1 MKIFAQK
8 LLVGRTFLANQTVTV
23 EDGQITAI
31 GGGGPADFYVWALT
45 PGLVDL
51 HCHGGQGFDPE
62 LNERPLPEFLTIL
75 LCHGVTDVLLT
86 LGAEPLPTMRR
97 ALAVVQT
104 AMQQQ
109 AAGKLPGAH
118 ILGVHLEGPF
128 LSPERPGA
136 MPPAALL
143 PPTLAAY
150 QTLVQGYESVIRQV
164 TLAPE
169 LPGALE
175 LGAALAAR
183 GVRVQAGHTDAD
195 YETAQRAFSAGFTG
209 LCHTFNACRPLRHRD
224 PGVVAAALL
233 DPNVTTEC
241 ICDLVHLHPAALQL
255 VYHMKGPEAMIAV
268 SDSVATHGLPDGHYT
283 VAGQDYIV
291 QNDIHVVIN
300 QWWPAE
306 SLSGIKELCIVIKCL
321 HMSLFRPSEFE
332 NIHWRGWGILIRLLG
347 KNIYNWHAN
356 AKACRSV
363 EHFFPFI
370 HKYVFLADTFRKEYL
385 EHRGDAHWN
394 FATTL
399 CPLMISFLSRIWPRK
414 KISCFLWA
422 GCMMDI
428 RKYLRF

>member
-1 MKIFAQK
+1 MS
-8 LLVGRTFLANQTVTV
+8 
-23 EDGQITAI
+23 
-31 GGGGPADFYVWALT
+31 DFSSRFCA
-45 PGLVDL
+45 
-51 HCHGGQGFDPE
+51 
-62 LNERPLPEFLTIL
+62 
-75 LCHGVTDVLLT
+75 
-86 LGAEPLPTMRR
+86 ARR
-97 ALAVVQT
+97 ACIARDFAKLNPEQRRGVLTTEGPLLLLAGAGSGKTTVLINRIANLIAFGEGSDSNEIPEYIAEADVT
-104 AMQQQ
+104 YLEDYLKTRDPAMQQQ

-183 GVRVQAGHTDAD
+183 GIRVQAGHTDAD

-268 SDSVATHGLPDGHYT
+268 SDSVATHGLPDGRYT

-291 QNDIHVVIN
+291 QNGVSRCANGTLDGGGVYLDGAVRNLQSIGI
-300 QWWPAE
+300 PAQDA
-306 SLSGIKELCIVIKCL
+306 CL
-321 HMSLFRPSEFE
+321 MASTTPAA
-332 NIHWRGWGILIRLLG
+332 LLG
-347 KNIYNWHAN
+347 LPRTIHPGHPAVLVGW
-356 AKACRSV
+356 SEGWQV
-363 EHFFPFI
+363 ER
-370 HKYVFLADTFRKEYL
+370 VWRD
-385 EHRGDAHWN
+385 
-394 FATTL
+394 
-399 CPLMISFLSRIWPRK
+399 S
-414 KISCFLWA
+414 
-422 GCMMDI
+422 
-428 RKYLRF
+428 

>member
-31 GGGGPADFYVWALT
+31 GGGGPADFSVWALT

-86 LGAEPLPTMRR
+86 L
-97 ALAVVQT
+97 
-104 AMQQQ
+104 
-109 AAGKLPGAH
+109 
-118 ILGVHLEGPF
+118 
-128 LSPERPGA
+128 
-136 MPPAALL
+136 
-143 PPTLAAY
+143 
-150 QTLVQGYESVIRQV
+150 
-164 TLAPE
+164 APE

-183 GVRVQAGHTDAD
+183 GIRVQAGHTDAD

-268 SDSVATHGLPDGHYT
+268 SDSVATHGLPDGRYT

-291 QNDIHVVIN
+291 QNGVSRCANGTLDGGGVYLDGAVRNLQSIGI
-300 QWWPAE
+300 PAQDA
-306 SLSGIKELCIVIKCL
+306 CL
-321 HMSLFRPSEFE
+321 MASTTPAA
-332 NIHWRGWGILIRLLG
+332 LLG
-347 KNIYNWHAN
+347 LPRTIHPGHPAVLVGW
-356 AKACRSV
+356 SEGWQV
-363 EHFFPFI
+363 ER
-370 HKYVFLADTFRKEYL
+370 VWRD
-385 EHRGDAHWN
+385 
-394 FATTL
+394 
-399 CPLMISFLSRIWPRK
+399 S
-414 KISCFLWA
+414 
-422 GCMMDI
+422 
-428 RKYLRF
+428 

>member
-1 MKIFAQK
+1 MEQ
-8 LLVGRTFLANQTVTV
+8 TFEARFLSARRAVIAARFQN
-23 EDGQITAI
+23 
-31 GGGGPADFYVWALT
+31 
-45 PGLVDL
+45 
-51 HCHGGQGFDPE
+51 
-62 LNERPLPEFLTIL
+62 LNEMQREGVLTTQGPLLLLAGAGSGKTTVLINRIANLIAFGEGSDSNEMPEYIAEAD
-75 LCHGVTDVLLT
+75 VTYLEDYLKT
-86 LGAEPLPTMRR
+86 RDP
-97 ALAVVQT
+97 

-183 GVRVQAGHTDAD
+183 GIRVQAGHTDAD

-268 SDSVATHGLPDGHYT
+268 SDSVATHGLPDGRYT

-291 QNDIHVVIN
+291 QNGVSRCANGTLDGGGVYLDGAVRNLQSIGI
-300 QWWPAE
+300 PAQDA
-306 SLSGIKELCIVIKCL
+306 CL
-321 HMSLFRPSEFE
+321 MASTTPAA
-332 NIHWRGWGILIRLLG
+332 LLG
-347 KNIYNWHAN
+347 LPRTIHPGHPAVLVGW
-356 AKACRSV
+356 SEGWQV
-363 EHFFPFI
+363 ER
-370 HKYVFLADTFRKEYL
+370 VWRD
-385 EHRGDAHWN
+385 
-394 FATTL
+394 
-399 CPLMISFLSRIWPRK
+399 S
-414 KISCFLWA
+414 
-422 GCMMDI
+422 
-428 RKYLRF
+428 

>member
-31 GGGGPADFYVWALT
+31 GGGGPADFSVWALT

-150 QTLVQGYESVIRQV
+150 QTLGQGYESVIRQV

-183 GVRVQAGHTDAD
+183 GIGGQAGHTIVPPRPSLVPLEEAGD
-195 YETAQRAFSAGFTG
+195 TCAQMQG
-209 LCHTFNACRPLRHRD
+209 LSLR
-224 PGVVAAALL
+224 
-233 DPNVTTEC
+233 NVTLT
-241 ICDLVHLHPAALQL
+241 LKNQ
-255 VYHMKGPEAMIAV
+255 KKKAV
-268 SDSVATHGLPDGHYT
+268 FQEQGELLFPPFG
-283 VAGQDYIV
+283 
-291 QNDIHVVIN
+291 
-300 QWWPAE
+300 
-306 SLSGIKELCIVIKCL
+306 LSGPLVL
-321 HMSLFRPSEFE
+321 SASA
-332 NIHWRGWGILIRLLG
+332 
-347 KNIYNWHAN
+347 HAN
-356 AKACRSV
+356 WAKETYTAV
-363 EHFFPFI
+363 IDLKP
-370 HKYVFLADTFRKEYL
+370 AL
-385 EHRGDAHWN
+385 E
-394 FATTL
+394 
-399 CPLMISFLSRIWPRK
+399 
-414 KISCFLWA
+414 
-422 GCMMDI
+422 
-428 RKYLRF
+428 

>member
-31 GGGGPADFYVWALT
+31 GGGGPADFSVWALT

-183 GVRVQAGHTDAD
+183 GIRVQAGHTDAD

-233 DPNVTTEC
+233 GPNVTTEC

-268 SDSVATHGLPDGHYT
+268 SDSVATHGLPDGRYT

-291 QNDIHVVIN
+291 QNGVSRCANGTLDGGGVYLDGAVRNLQSIGI
-300 QWWPAE
+300 PAQDA
-306 SLSGIKELCIVIKCL
+306 CL
-321 HMSLFRPSEFE
+321 MASTTPAA
-332 NIHWRGWGILIRLLG
+332 LLG
-347 KNIYNWHAN
+347 LPRTIHPGHPAVLVGW
-356 AKACRSV
+356 SEGWQV
-363 EHFFPFI
+363 ER
-370 HKYVFLADTFRKEYL
+370 VWRD
-385 EHRGDAHWN
+385 
-394 FATTL
+394 
-399 CPLMISFLSRIWPRK
+399 S
-414 KISCFLWA
+414 
-422 GCMMDI
+422 
-428 RKYLRF
+428 

>member
-31 GGGGPADFYVWALT
+31 GGGGPADFSVWALT

-183 GVRVQAGHTDAD
+183 GIRVQAGHTDAD

-255 VYHMKGPEAMIAV
+255 VYHWSNHAALADALAETGVTVQDP
-268 SDSVATHGLPDGHYT
+268 HGLLPLPAGTLFIARASGTGTGVTEGDRITESFAPLAARRLGGQCAVYHT
-283 VAGQDYIV
+283 V
-291 QNDIHVVIN
+291 
-300 QWWPAE
+300 E
-306 SLSGIKELCIVIKCL
+306 EL
-321 HMSLFRPSEFE
+321 PE
-332 NIHWRGWGILIRLLG
+332 
-347 KNIYNWHAN
+347 
-356 AKACRSV
+356 
-363 EHFFPFI
+363 
-370 HKYVFLADTFRKEYL
+370 LADVCAAAPAVVFAFGTREEAAAAAQAAEALAAHNPRFCAVCLAEP
-385 EHRGDAHWN
+385 DALQHYP
-394 FATTL
+394 FAASTVSAWDRTEPAMRAVCRAL
-399 CPLMISFLSRIWPRK
+399 ANPQI
-414 KISCFLWA
+414 
-422 GCMMDI
+422 
-428 RKYLRF
+428 

>member
-1 MKIFAQK
+1 MS
-8 LLVGRTFLANQTVTV
+8 
-23 EDGQITAI
+23 
-31 GGGGPADFYVWALT
+31 DFSSRFCA
-45 PGLVDL
+45 
-51 HCHGGQGFDPE
+51 
-62 LNERPLPEFLTIL
+62 
-75 LCHGVTDVLLT
+75 
-86 LGAEPLPTMRR
+86 ARR
-97 ALAVVQT
+97 ACIARDFAKLNPEQRRGVLTTEGPLLLLAGAGSGKTTVLINRIANLIAFGEGSDSNEIPEYIAEADVT
-104 AMQQQ
+104 YLEDYLKTRDPAMQQQ

-183 GVRVQAGHTDAD
+183 GIRVQAGHTDAD

-268 SDSVATHGLPDGHYT
+268 SDSVATHGLPDGRYT

-291 QNDIHVVIN
+291 QNGVSRCANGTLDGGGVYLDGAVRNLQSIGI
-300 QWWPAE
+300 PAQDA
-306 SLSGIKELCIVIKCL
+306 CL
-321 HMSLFRPSEFE
+321 MASTTPAA
-332 NIHWRGWGILIRLLG
+332 LLG
-347 KNIYNWHAN
+347 LPRTIHPGYPAVLVGW
-356 AKACRSV
+356 SEGWQV
-363 EHFFPFI
+363 ER
-370 HKYVFLADTFRKEYL
+370 VWRD
-385 EHRGDAHWN
+385 
-394 FATTL
+394 
-399 CPLMISFLSRIWPRK
+399 S
-414 KISCFLWA
+414 
-422 GCMMDI
+422 
-428 RKYLRF
+428 

>member
-31 GGGGPADFYVWALT
+31 GGGGPADFSVWALT

-136 MPPAALL
+136 
-143 PPTLAAY
+143 
-150 QTLVQGYESVIRQV
+150 
-164 TLAPE
+164 
-169 LPGALE
+169 LE

-183 GVRVQAGHTDAD
+183 GIRVQAGHTDAD

-255 VYHMKGPEAMIAV
+255 VYHMKGPEAMIAI
-268 SDSVATHGLPDGHYT
+268 SDSVATHGLPDGRYT

-291 QNDIHVVIN
+291 QNGVSRCANGTLDGGGVYLDGAVRNLQSIGI
-300 QWWPAE
+300 PAQDA
-306 SLSGIKELCIVIKCL
+306 CL
-321 HMSLFRPSEFE
+321 MASTTPAA
-332 NIHWRGWGILIRLLG
+332 LLG
-347 KNIYNWHAN
+347 LPRTIHPGHPAVLVGW
-356 AKACRSV
+356 SEGWQV
-363 EHFFPFI
+363 ER
-370 HKYVFLADTFRKEYL
+370 VWRD
-385 EHRGDAHWN
+385 
-394 FATTL
+394 
-399 CPLMISFLSRIWPRK
+399 S
-414 KISCFLWA
+414 
-422 GCMMDI
+422 
-428 RKYLRF
+428 

>member
-31 GGGGPADFYVWALT
+31 GGGGPADFSVWALT

-109 AAGKLPGAH
+109 AAGELPGAH

-136 MPPAALL
+136 
-143 PPTLAAY
+143 
-150 QTLVQGYESVIRQV
+150 
-164 TLAPE
+164 
-169 LPGALE
+169 LE

-183 GVRVQAGHTDAD
+183 GIRVQAGHTDAD
-195 YETAQRAFSAGFTG
+195 YETAQCAFSAGFTG

-268 SDSVATHGLPDGHYT
+268 SDSVATHGLPDGRYT

-291 QNDIHVVIN
+291 QNGVSRCANGTLDGGGVYLDGAVRNLQSIGI
-300 QWWPAE
+300 PAQDA
-306 SLSGIKELCIVIKCL
+306 CL
-321 HMSLFRPSEFE
+321 MASTTPAA
-332 NIHWRGWGILIRLLG
+332 LLG
-347 KNIYNWHAN
+347 LPRTIHPGHPAVLVGW
-356 AKACRSV
+356 SEGWQV
-363 EHFFPFI
+363 ER
-370 HKYVFLADTFRKEYL
+370 VWRD
-385 EHRGDAHWN
+385 
-394 FATTL
+394 
-399 CPLMISFLSRIWPRK
+399 S
-414 KISCFLWA
+414 
-422 GCMMDI
+422 
-428 RKYLRF
+428 

>member
-31 GGGGPADFYVWALT
+31 GGGGPADFSVWALT

-183 GVRVQAGHTDAD
+183 GIRVQAGHTDAD

-268 SDSVATHGLPDGHYT
+268 SDSVATHGLPDGRYT

-291 QNDIHVVIN
+291 QNGVSRCANGTLDGGGVYLDGAVRNLQSI
-300 QWWPAE
+300 
-306 SLSGIKELCIVIKCL
+306 
-321 HMSLFRPSEFE
+321 
-332 NIHWRGWGILIRLLG
+332 GILSL
-347 KNIYNWHAN
+347 
-356 AKACRSV
+356 
-363 EHFFPFI
+363 I
-370 HKYVFLADTFRKEYL
+370 H
-385 EHRGDAHWN
+385 
-394 FATTL
+394 
-399 CPLMISFLSRIWPRK
+399 I
-414 KISCFLWA
+414 
-422 GCMMDI
+422 
-428 RKYLRF
+428 

>member
-1 MKIFAQK
+1 MSDFNARYAAARKAAIARDFAK
-8 LLVGRTFLANQTVTV
+8 LNPEQRRGVLTTEGALLLLAGAGSGKTTVLINRIANLIAFGEGSDSNEIPEYIAEADVTYL
-23 EDGQITAI
+23 EDYLKTR
-31 GGGGPADFYVWALT
+31 
-45 PGLVDL
+45 
-51 HCHGGQGFDPE
+51 DP
-62 LNERPLPEFLTIL
+62 
-75 LCHGVTDVLLT
+75 
-86 LGAEPLPTMRR
+86 
-97 ALAVVQT
+97 

-183 GVRVQAGHTDAD
+183 GIRVQAGHTDAD

-268 SDSVATHGLPDGHYT
+268 SDSVATHGLPDGRYT
-283 VAGQDYIV
+283 VVGQDYIV
-291 QNDIHVVIN
+291 QNGVSRCANGTLDGGGVYLDGAVRNLQSIGI
-300 QWWPAE
+300 PAQDA
-306 SLSGIKELCIVIKCL
+306 CL
-321 HMSLFRPSEFE
+321 MASTTPAA
-332 NIHWRGWGILIRLLG
+332 LLG
-347 KNIYNWHAN
+347 LPRTIHPGHPAVLVGW
-356 AKACRSV
+356 SEGWQV
-363 EHFFPFI
+363 ER
-370 HKYVFLADTFRKEYL
+370 VWRD
-385 EHRGDAHWN
+385 
-394 FATTL
+394 
-399 CPLMISFLSRIWPRK
+399 S
-414 KISCFLWA
+414 
-422 GCMMDI
+422 
-428 RKYLRF
+428 

>member
-1 MKIFAQK
+1 M
-8 LLVGRTFLANQTVTV
+8 
-23 EDGQITAI
+23 
-31 GGGGPADFYVWALT
+31 
-45 PGLVDL
+45 
-51 HCHGGQGFDPE
+51 
-62 LNERPLPEFLTIL
+62 
-75 LCHGVTDVLLT
+75 LLT

-128 LSPERPGA
+128 ESRTSRCHA
-136 MPPAALL
+136 TRRAA
-143 PPTLAAY
+143 AANPRRVPDAG
-150 QTLVQGYESVIRQV
+150 TGYESVIRQV

-183 GVRVQAGHTDAD
+183 GIRVQAGHTDAD

-268 SDSVATHGLPDGHYT
+268 SDSVATHGLPDGRYT

-291 QNDIHVVIN
+291 QNGVSRCANGTLDGGGVYLDGAVRNLQSIGI
-300 QWWPAE
+300 PAQDA
-306 SLSGIKELCIVIKCL
+306 CL
-321 HMSLFRPSEFE
+321 MASTTPAA
-332 NIHWRGWGILIRLLG
+332 LLG
-347 KNIYNWHAN
+347 LPRTIHPGHPAVLVGW
-356 AKACRSV
+356 SEGWQV
-363 EHFFPFI
+363 ER
-370 HKYVFLADTFRKEYL
+370 VWRD
-385 EHRGDAHWN
+385 
-394 FATTL
+394 
-399 CPLMISFLSRIWPRK
+399 S
-414 KISCFLWA
+414 
-422 GCMMDI
+422 
-428 RKYLRF
+428 

>member
-1 MKIFAQK
+1 MKIFFFFF
-8 LLVGRTFLANQTVTV
+8 LVGRTFLANQTVTV

-31 GGGGPADFYVWALT
+31 GGGGPADFSVWALT

-183 GVRVQAGHTDAD
+183 GIRVQAGHTDAD

-268 SDSVATHGLPDGHYT
+268 SDYPWSARWTLHRGRARLYCAKRCEPLRKRHPGRWRCLSGRCSAQFAEHWDPRTGRLPDGIYHPRRPARPAPHHPPRPPRR
-283 VAGQDYIV
+283 AGGM
-291 QNDIHVVIN
+291 
-300 QWWPAE
+300 E
-306 SLSGIKELCIVIKCL
+306 RR
-321 HMSLFRPSEFE
+321 M
-332 NIHWRGWGILIRLLG
+332 
-347 KNIYNWHAN
+347 
-356 AKACRSV
+356 
-363 EHFFPFI
+363 
-370 HKYVFLADTFRKEYL
+370 
-385 EHRGDAHWN
+385 
-394 FATTL
+394 
-399 CPLMISFLSRIWPRK
+399 
-414 KISCFLWA
+414 A
-422 GCMMDI
+422 GGEGMA
-428 RKYLRF
+428 R

>member
-1 MKIFAQK
+1 MSILEQLNNRQREAASCTDSHVRIIAGAGSGKTTVLIN
-8 LLVGRTFLANQTVTV
+8 RIANLIAFGEGSDSNEMPEYIAEADVTYL
-23 EDGQITAI
+23 EDYLKTR
-31 GGGGPADFYVWALT
+31 
-45 PGLVDL
+45 
-51 HCHGGQGFDPE
+51 DP
-62 LNERPLPEFLTIL
+62 
-75 LCHGVTDVLLT
+75 
-86 LGAEPLPTMRR
+86 
-97 ALAVVQT
+97 

-183 GVRVQAGHTDAD
+183 GIRVQAGHTDAD

-268 SDSVATHGLPDGHYT
+268 SDSVATHGLPDGRYT

-291 QNDIHVVIN
+291 QNGVSRCANGTLDGGGVYLDGAVRNLQSIGI
-300 QWWPAE
+300 PAQDA
-306 SLSGIKELCIVIKCL
+306 CL
-321 HMSLFRPSEFE
+321 MASTTPAA
-332 NIHWRGWGILIRLLG
+332 LLG
-347 KNIYNWHAN
+347 LPRTIHPGHPAVLVGW
-356 AKACRSV
+356 SEGWQV
-363 EHFFPFI
+363 ER
-370 HKYVFLADTFRKEYL
+370 VWRD
-385 EHRGDAHWN
+385 
-394 FATTL
+394 
-399 CPLMISFLSRIWPRK
+399 S
-414 KISCFLWA
+414 
-422 GCMMDI
+422 
-428 RKYLRF
+428 

>member
-31 GGGGPADFYVWALT
+31 GGGGPADFSVWALT

-268 SDSVATHGLPDGHYT
+268 SDSVATHGLPDGRYT

-291 QNDIHVVIN
+291 QNGVSRCANGTLDGAVRNLQSIGI
-300 QWWPAE
+300 PAQDA
-306 SLSGIKELCIVIKCL
+306 CL
-321 HMSLFRPSEFE
+321 MASTTPAA
-332 NIHWRGWGILIRLLG
+332 LLG
-347 KNIYNWHAN
+347 LPRTIHPGHPAVLVGW
-356 AKACRSV
+356 SEGWQV
-363 EHFFPFI
+363 ER
-370 HKYVFLADTFRKEYL
+370 VWRDR
-385 EHRGDAHWN
+385 
-394 FATTL
+394 
-399 CPLMISFLSRIWPRK
+399 
-414 KISCFLWA
+414 
-422 GCMMDI
+422 
-428 RKYLRF
+428 

>member
-31 GGGGPADFYVWALT
+31 GGGGPADFSVWALT

-150 QTLVQGYESVIRQV
+150 QTLVQGYESVIRQM

-183 GVRVQAGHTDAD
+183 GR
-195 YETAQRAFSAGFTG
+195 S
-209 LCHTFNACRPLRHRD
+209 
-224 PGVVAAALL
+224 
-233 DPNVTTEC
+233 
-241 ICDLVHLHPAALQL
+241 
-255 VYHMKGPEAMIAV
+255 
-268 SDSVATHGLPDGHYT
+268 
-283 VAGQDYIV
+283 
-291 QNDIHVVIN
+291 
-300 QWWPAE
+300 
-306 SLSGIKELCIVIKCL
+306 
-321 HMSLFRPSEFE
+321 
-332 NIHWRGWGILIRLLG
+332 
-347 KNIYNWHAN
+347 KN
-356 AKACRSV
+356 
-363 EHFFPFI
+363 
-370 HKYVFLADTFRKEYL
+370 
-385 EHRGDAHWN
+385 
-394 FATTL
+394 
-399 CPLMISFLSRIWPRK
+399 
-414 KISCFLWA
+414 
-422 GCMMDI
+422 
-428 RKYLRF
+428 